1 MNKRIGFTNNG
12 GFPLT
17 QYTLDWMQASYRNA
31 FMGLAGFFGDKF
43 IVSGMDE
50 VGGNVTNGWLS
61 YGGELIPFVGGAIAA
76 DIVVIETPVS
86 RQFEDNLSHDVY
98 FEKVAQFG
106 GPATFAYADLVR
118 RESILSASGEIKMWS
133 GLIAKIPS
141 GWALA
146 DGATKNIADYPKLF
160 ANISNVFGGNGTTTF
175 ALPNLKSKFIVG
187 YDAADADYNAV
198 GNAGGVKVNIL
209 TAGNMPILPGGD
221 VAAGS
226 WGLIKRTTVG
236 EAKTI
241 NAAVDA
247 IDSGNQPDLMDIPQK
262 VQIPGAANTPV
273 ENRPPFFTLAY
284 IIKL

>member
-1 MNKRIGFTNNG
+1 MNKRIDFTNNG

-17 QYTLDWMQASYRNA
+17 QYTLNLMQGSYRKA
-31 FMGLAGFFGDKF
+31 FMAFAGFVGDKV

-76 DIVVIETPVS
+76 DIVVTETPIS
-86 RQFEDNLSHDVY
+86 RQFEDNLSHNVY

-118 RESILSASGEIKMWS
+118 RESILSACGEIKMWS
-133 GLIAKIPS
+133 GLIAKIPL

-146 DGATKNIADYPKLF
+146 DGAVKNIADYPILF
-160 ANISNVFGGNGTTTF
+160 ANISNVFGGDGYITF
-175 ALPNLKSKFIVG
+175 ALPNLKKKFIAG
-187 YDAADADYNAV
+187 YDSGDADYNTI
-198 GNAGGVKVNIL
+198 GNAGGEKTHVLTTAEMPSRNHTVATTKSDTSTADGADPARGTITGTVN
-209 TAGNMPILPGGD
+209 TEGG
-221 VAAGS
+221 A
-226 WGLIKRTTVG
+226 
-236 EAKTI
+236 
-241 NAAVDA
+241 
-247 IDSGNQPDLMDIPQK
+247 
-262 VQIPGAANTPV
+262 GAAKSIGMTGGGAAH